1 MTFYWSLKQVP
12 EMIGLSREER
22 RRVHRACY
30 RQHTFKSPRCIV
42 ALVVCGLCGGVGA
55 AAGGLSHFVLGVP
68 PSIWQPALGAAIGGG
83 VGGFIF
89 SQTVTSYLR
98 PFYADY
104 IKRELRREVA

>member
-68 PSIWQPALGAAIGGG
+68 PSIWQPALVLPLVG
-83 VGGFIF
+83 VSAVSF
-89 SQTVTSYLR
+89 S
-98 PFYADY
+98 A
-104 IKRELRREVA
+104 RRSRVICGHF